1 MKRVKG
7 LLLIFILFVGIS
19 LSETGMQ
26 AYAEQDI
33 SGTLEVIS
41 NVAEDVMEPYLD
53 GFVKKYPGIEI
64 EYQCYGDYENEMK
77 KRIDSGDYGDV
88 ALVPS
93 YLLQNECGT
102 YFAPIGEYTLLSQKY
117 LYLENSRR
125 VGEIVYGIPSG
136 AYTAGILYNKDVFYQ
151 AGISELPKNMDDFL
165 VALQNIKERTDAIP
179 FYTNYASPWALQF
192 WESFPYIEMTGNPN
206 YKENLFVKEKNPFL
220 EGTTHYQVYELLYD
234 IVELGL
240 SEDDLTE
247 IDWDE
252 SKKML
257 NEGKI
262 GCVAIG
268 SWAVSQFKEVGPNGD
283 AIAFMPFPNEIDGRQ
298 YMTISTDYCYGISRN
313 SENTEAA
320 RAYIE
325 YMLDESGYSLDREN
339 LSMVRT
345 DPYPDSYGDM
355 ENVILLCNNPS
366 VGTAY
371 QKKSILSSKLNME
384 DSAETMR
391 VIEAAKGLR
400 QETFDDIAQDWNS
413 RWESS
418 RTPDMEVDEEK
429 INALLESVLVDN
441 YQVNFS
447 ETEKEYLAE
456 KKQVKVGYI
465 ADMAPFQYEK
475 NGVFTGL
482 SSYMCD
488 VIKDNTEVSMEYIRY
503 ENMQDMLSAL
513 SEGQIDM
520 AAGVDT
526 EREYPFEFKH
536 SKEYISQMDVM
547 VKNEAAAVSDVDS
560 SRRAEDIFST
570 YAKAVVAVDSGEVD
584 YVVMNYYTADYYI
597 QELECK
603 NVSIV
608 PLSDI
613 GTMCFAFSE
622 DVDTRLISIC
632 NKCIYGIAD
641 ENIQI
646 VLREYMEHEEKPVT
660 LKRFVEENPMTSMAV
675 LSGVFGLIVVAII
688 AIMLEKSRSA
698 KKQELDVQR
707 YEMLTKLVDEY
718 IMEYDYSKETCF
730 FDDKFR
736 ERFAINKDV
745 RFSANQDEDSN
756 VNQILQNY
764 HRALGE
770 DKESTQ
776 PFRLADVD
784 GNVQWYRLVFHII
797 YKNDGTPRNVI
808 GKICNVQKEVEELK
822 QMEDSAQRDALTGIY
837 NRKGF
842 YKELGL
848 LQERTEENLPFAVV
862 VMDFDDFKGVNDTLG
877 HAGGDVVLQL
887 LAKKLEELF
896 AENTVIARFGGDEF
910 MLCTYRT
917 DSEILTGL
925 LEKLVKEM
933 DVDFKYQELTRKISI
948 SVGAVYTE
956 KSEEF
961 DVLFENADKAL
972 YEAKEHGKNGYRIRT
987 LA

>member
-7 LLLIFILFVGIS
+7 FLFSFMIYACVALAGS
-19 LSETGMQ
+19 GMQ
-26 AYAEQDI
+26 VHAEEEI

-41 NVAEDVMEPYLD
+41 NVAMDVMKPYLD
-53 GFVKKYPGIEI
+53 GFKKKYPEVLI
-64 EYQCYGDYENEMK
+64 EYQCYSDYETEVK

-88 ALVPS
+88 LLVPS
-93 YLLQNECGT
+93 YLQANECGT

-117 LYLENSRR
+117 LYLENCRR
-125 VGEIVYGIPSG
+125 VGEIVYGVPSC

-151 AGISELPKNMDDFL
+151 AGISELPKNMEDFL

-179 FYTNYASPWALQF
+179 FYTNYSSPWALQF
-192 WESFPYIEMTGNPN
+192 WETFPYVEMTGNPN
-206 YKENLFVKEKNPFL
+206 YKDNLFVKEKNPFL

-268 SWAVSQFKEVGPNGD
+268 SWAVSQFKEVGPGGD

-313 SENTEAA
+313 GDNTEAA

-325 YMLDESGYSLDREN
+325 YMLDESGYALDREN
-339 LSMVRT
+339 LSVVRT

-371 QKKSILSSKLNME
+371 QKKVILSSKLNLEDGME
-384 DSAETMR
+384 AMR
-391 VIEAAKGLR
+391 VIEAAKGIR

-429 INALLESVLVDN
+429 ISALLDSVLVDN

-447 ETEKEYLAE
+447 DTEKEYLQGKE
-456 KKQVKVGYI
+456 KLKVGYSI
-465 ADMAPFQYEK
+465 NLAPFQYEED
-475 NGVFTGL
+475 GVFTGL
-482 SSYMCD
+482 SSYICNA
-488 VIKDNTEVSMEYIRY
+488 IGENTEVAMEYVPY
-503 ENMQDMLSAL
+503 ENTRDMLSAL
-513 SEGQIDM
+513 EAGQIDM
-520 AAGVDT
+520 IAGLDASK
-526 EREYPFEFKH
+526 EYSMEPRY

-547 VKNEAAAVSDVDS
+547 VKNEGVAASELESAEWVEDTFTTYREAIAAVD
-560 SRRAEDIFST
+560 AGT
-570 YAKAVVAVDSGEVD
+570 TD

-597 QELECK
+597 HELECK
-603 NVSIV
+603 NVSVV

-613 GTMCFAFSE
+613 GSMCFAFSR

-632 NKCIYGIAD
+632 NKCIYGIAE
-641 ENIQI
+641 ENIQM
-646 VLREYMEHEEKPVT
+646 VLREYMEPEEKPIT
-660 LKRFVEENPMTSMAV
+660 LRRFVEENPMTSMAV
-675 LSGVFGLIVVAII
+675 LSGVFGLIVLTIVTIL
-688 AIMLEKSRSA
+688 LEKSKSA
-698 KKQELDVQR
+698 KKQALDVQR

-718 IMEYDYSKETCF
+718 IIEYDYTKETYF
-730 FDDKFR
+730 FDDKLQ
-736 ERFAINKDV
+736 ERFAINKDAKM
-745 RFSANQDEDSN
+745 SMNHAEDGN
-756 VNQILQNY
+756 MKQLLQNY
-764 HRALGE
+764 HMALEEG
-770 DKESTQ
+770 KESTQ
-776 PFRLADVD
+776 PFQLTDVD
-784 GNVQWYRLVFHII
+784 GNVQWYRLIFHII
-797 YKNDGTPRNVI
+797 YKNDGTPQNMI

-822 QMEDSAQRDALTGIY
+822 QMENSAHRDALTGIY

-842 YKELGL
+842 HKEWEQLREDAEG
-848 LQERTEENLPFAVV
+848 NLPSVMV
-862 VMDFDDFKGVNDTLG
+862 VMDLDDFKGVNDSLG
-877 HAGGDVVLQL
+877 HSGGDAALQL
-887 LAKKLEELF
+887 LASKLQEVF
-896 AENTVIARFGGDEF
+896 ASNAVVARFGGDEF
-910 MLCTYRT
+910 MVYLYKT
-917 DSEILTGL
+917 DMGKASGL

-933 DVDFKYQELTRKISI
+933 DMEFIYQDVRRKLSV
-948 SVGAVYTE
+948 SVGAVYSDKVE
-956 KSEEF
+956 RYERFFEE
-961 DVLFENADKAL
+961 ADKAL
-972 YEAKEHGKNGYRIRT
+972 YEAKKRGKNGYVIHT
-987 LA
+987 I